1 MYSFHKHKHD
11 ETVWTD
17 DKSEQEVLI
26 EAQMDAKI
34 KQMQM
39 EIELRQIEHDRLVE
53 KQFRDDIGLSLMES
67 DAKALHAKL
76 VEAAIELAFVIE
88 MDKNDYVTEKAKRKV
103 VNTRSMYNAV
113 RKRIFK
119 VCLKHGVK
127 SEHSKRS

>member
-1 MYSFHKHKHD
+1 M
-11 ETVWTD
+11 
-17 DKSEQEVLI
+17 DKQAEIV

-53 KQFRDDIGLSLMES
+53 KQFRDDIGLTLMEN
-67 DAKALHAKL
+67 DAKMLHAKL
-76 VEAAIELAFVIE
+76 VQAAIELAFVIE

-103 VNTRSMYNAV
+103 VNTRTMYNAV
-113 RKRIFK
+113 CKRIFK

-127 SEHSKRS
+127 SEHTKSN